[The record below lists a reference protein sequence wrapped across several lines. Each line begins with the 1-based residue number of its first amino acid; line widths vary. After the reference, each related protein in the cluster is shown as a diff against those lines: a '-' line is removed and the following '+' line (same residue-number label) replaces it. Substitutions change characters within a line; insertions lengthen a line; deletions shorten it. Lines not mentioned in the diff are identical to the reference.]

1 MKRKENFFLAFFVFL
16 FLSVLIFGLS
26 KIGILSPVSSVF
38 QKISSPFQN
47 TTYNFVN
54 SISLFATNSKLK
66 KLENENILLTS
77 LISDQ
82 KKIKGD
88 NSALLD
94 QFQTVTPKSNTLLPA
109 NVIGSPSFIPAV
121 TVPESLVI
129 DRGENDGVVIGR
141 VVVYKNNLVGKITKV
156 NGSYSEV
163 SLVTNSAS
171 SLTVKTLSSQALGV
185 VKGQGNGEMV
195 LDNVFLSDTLNVS
208 DLVLTN
214 GDININGIGSP
225 PDLVVG
231 KILSVEKK
239 ASSLFQKAQ
248 VKSFIDFSKITRVF
262 VIVK

>member
-16 FLSVLIFGLS
+16 FLSVSIFGLS

-121 TVPESLVI
+121 TVPESLII

-156 NGSYSEV
+156 NDSYSEV
-163 SLVTNSAS
+163 SLITNSAS
-171 SLTVKTLSSQALGV
+171 SLTAKTLSSQALGV
-185 VKGQGNGEMV
+185 AKGQGNGEII
-195 LDNVFLSDTLNVS
+195 LDNVLLSDTLNVS

-214 GDININGIGSP
+214 GDTNLNGIGSP

>member
-1 MKRKENFFLAFFVFL
+1 MRKKENFLLIFVIFFT
-16 FLSVLIFGLS
+16 LSVLIFGLS
-26 KIGILSPVSSVF
+26 KTGILNPVSQIL

-121 TVPESLVI
+121 TVPESLII
-129 DRGENDGVVIGR
+129 DKGEKDGVAVGKA
-141 VVVYKNNLVGKITKV
+141 VVYKNNLVGKITKV
-156 NGSYSEV
+156 NDSHSEV
-163 SLVTNSAS
+163 SLVTNSGS
-171 SLTVKTLSSQALGV
+171 SLTVKTLNSQALGV

-195 LDNVFLSDTLNVS
+195 LDNVLLSDILNVS

-214 GDININGIGSP
+214 GDANLNVIGSP

-248 VKSFIDFSKITRVF
+248 IKSFIDLSKITRVF